1 MMPNSSTHLGGDEF
15 GIIVTDSPSRDAL
28 ETIAASIIAAVS
40 EPIVLSRGDVAV
52 GTSIGI
58 AGIPRHG
65 ATLTDLLRNAD
76 LALYRAKEDGRGRF
90 RFFEAD
96 MSTSVQHKLMLSRDL
111 RRAVT
116 ENCGLSV
123 HFQPQI
129 ELASSRV
136 VGFEALMRWTHPTLG
151 NVPPSEF
158 IPIAESSHLIC
169 DLGLWILRETAKQA
183 KAWLDAGEAPRQVAV
198 NVSASQIWHTDFVKD
213 VVDTL
218 NETGL
223 PPHLLCLELTE
234 SLLVDH
240 AEGRVRKVLMELKRV
255 GVTLA
260 LDDFGTDYS
269 SLGYLTQLPFDKLK
283 IDRIF
288 INGIADSDRARNL
301 LQGII
306 ALGRGLRMQVVM
318 EGVERIEELEI
329 LRSLGCEEVQGYVF
343 ARPALAPH
351 AMAFALE
358 FESNAARYSYVKR
371 DVA

>member
-1 MMPNSSTHLGGDEF
+1 
-15 GIIVTDSPSRDAL
+15 
-28 ETIAASIIAAVS
+28 
-40 EPIVLSRGDVAV
+40 
-52 GTSIGI
+52 
-58 AGIPRHG
+58 
-65 ATLTDLLRNAD
+65 
-76 LALYRAKEDGRGRF
+76 
-90 RFFEAD
+90 
-96 MSTSVQHKLMLSRDL
+96 
-111 RRAVT
+111 
-116 ENCGLSV
+116 
-123 HFQPQI
+123 
-129 ELASSRV
+129 
-136 VGFEALMRWTHPTLG
+136 
-151 NVPPSEF
+151 
-158 IPIAESSHLIC
+158 
-169 DLGLWILRETAKQA
+169 
-183 KAWLDAGEAPRQVAV
+183 
-198 NVSASQIWHTDFVKD
+198 
-213 VVDTL
+213 
-218 NETGL
+218 
-223 PPHLLCLELTE
+223 LTE